1 MRKAFTMIE
10 LLVVIGLIGVLM
22 ATLAVSF
29 SGGTESA
36 RAAQCLANMKSLA
49 NGVQA
54 YVGGNGRYPLAGSLE
69 GLGFDESQGVRNVK
83 KVYSEWKGWISW
95 NSRETYRSR
104 PQNHSSS
111 MSWFT
116 STYSTDLDAR
126 EFALTNGAIW
136 TAMSGS
142 ATCYRCPNHTRVLKG
157 SNPNW
162 SYVMNAFFGWDYSL
176 GSDAVAV
183 NDPRLM
189 REYVTRADR
198 RLLFAEIPYASY
210 TGDTPNTDS
219 GSGTACDCVLQYKGT
234 GPNPESIGFNHK
246 SGRDITAHIVFADGH
261 AEKLLYKEKQDVQ
274 ELTRWLCEARDVAY
288 NASSGRYEEL
298 K

>member
-1 MRKAFTMIE
+1 MT
-10 LLVVIGLIGVLM
+10 V
-22 ATLAVSF
+22 VSF
-29 SGGTESA
+29 SVNA
-36 RAAQCLANMKSLA
+36 RYLPRFPSLT
-49 NGVQA
+49 
-54 YVGGNGRYPLAGSLE
+54 PLAGSLE
-69 GLGFDESQGVRNVK
+69 ALGFDESQGVRNVK
-83 KVYSEWKGWISW
+83 KVYREWKGWISW
-95 NSRETYRSR
+95 NSRETYKSR

-183 NDPRLM
+183 NDPRLL

-198 RLLFAEIPYASY
+198 RLLFAEIPFASY

-246 SGRDITAHIVFADGH
+246 SGRDITAHVVFADGH

-298 K
+298 R

>member
-198 RLLFAEIPYASY
+198 RLLFAEIPFASY

>member
-54 YVGGNGRYPLAGSLE
+54 YVGGEGRYPLAGSLE
-69 GLGFDESQGVRNVK
+69 ALGFDESQGVRNVK
-83 KVYSEWKGWISW
+83 KVYREWKGWISW
-95 NSRETYRSR
+95 NSRETYKSR

-183 NDPRLM
+183 NDPRLL

-198 RLLFAEIPYASY
+198 RLLFAEIPFASY

>member
-95 NSRETYRSR
+95 NSRETYKSR

-183 NDPRLM
+183 NDPRLL

-198 RLLFAEIPYASY
+198 RLLFAEIPFASY

-274 ELTRWLCEARDVAY
+274 ELTRWLCEAKDVAY

>member
-83 KVYSEWKGWISW
+83 KVYREWKGWISW
-95 NSRETYRSR
+95 NSRETYKSR

-142 ATCYRCPNHTRVLKG
+142 ASCYRCPNHTRVLKG

-198 RLLFAEIPYASY
+198 RLLFAEIPFASY

-219 GSGTACDCVLQYKGT
+219 GSGTACDCVLQYKGS

-261 AEKLLYKEKQDVQ
+261 VEKLLYKEKQDVQ
-274 ELTRWLCEARDVAY
+274 ELTRWLCEAKDVAY

>member
-54 YVGGNGRYPLAGSLE
+54 YVGGEGRYPLAGSLE
-69 GLGFDESQGVRNVK
+69 ALGFDESQGVRNVK
-83 KVYSEWKGWISW
+83 KVYREWKGWISW
-95 NSRETYRSR
+95 NSRETYKSR

-183 NDPRLM
+183 NDPRLL

-198 RLLFAEIPYASY
+198 RLLFAEIPFASY

-298 K
+298 R

>member
-54 YVGGNGRYPLAGSLE
+54 YVGGEGRYPLAGSLE
-69 GLGFDESQGVRNVK
+69 ALGFDESQGVRNVK
-83 KVYSEWKGWISW
+83 KVYREWKGWISW
-95 NSRETYRSR
+95 NSRETYKSR

-183 NDPRLM
+183 NDPRLL

-198 RLLFAEIPYASY
+198 RLLFAEIPFASY

-246 SGRDITAHIVFADGH
+246 SGRDITAHVVFADGH

-274 ELTRWLCEARDVAY
+274 ELTRWLCEAKDVAY

-298 K
+298 R